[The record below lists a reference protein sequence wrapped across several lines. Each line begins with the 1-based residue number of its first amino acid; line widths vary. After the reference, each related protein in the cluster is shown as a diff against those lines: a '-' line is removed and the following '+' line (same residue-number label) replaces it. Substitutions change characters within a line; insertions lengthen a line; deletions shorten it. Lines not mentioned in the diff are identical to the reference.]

1 MVKQKEVLSLD
12 QVEKLINKAK
22 TYQRQLMILTM
33 VQTGM
38 RVGELVNLKINWING
53 VDRSIRIQV
62 NEKPIKWKPKRYSVR
77 AVPITETL
85 LNNLKKYFG
94 NRTKGYLFQSQKTK
108 TTIIRDG
115 KKITKNTFRR
125 YNYRSI
131 IKIMNKLLIQILGY
145 KPKDESTHIFR
156 HTYASR
162 LLKDKIDLE
171 SIRKLL
177 GHSDIKTTLNYIR
190 GLPDFS
196 SWDAVRKVDV
206 MDLNVN
212 LKKTKRK

>member
-1 MVKQKEVLSLD
+1 MVRQKEVLSLD
-12 QVEKLINKAK
+12 QVEKLVNKAK

-85 LNNLKKYFG
+85 LNNLKKYIG